1 MLSLIYRVKNMARM
15 ISLQNRIDHGH
26 VGQPLVFWGE
36 GEGVGWTGRESL
48 WLVDENSSIWSGWAM
63 RSAV

>member
-1 MLSLIYRVKNMARM
+1 MARM